1 MPGFVDPSGRR
12 PILLGTR
19 KAGRG
24 MADDGFALMLPV
36 PPPGRRR
43 VASQPVNRSDLVYAV
58 AADMDLPMTRAAEA
72 VNAVLSAIEQG
83 LHRGQEVRLAGFGT
97 FSVSA
102 RKATTGRNPRTGER
116 IAVGATTSVRFRP
129 GKALRDAVSG

>member
-1 MPGFVDPSGRR
+1 
-12 PILLGTR
+12 
-19 KAGRG
+19 
-24 MADDGFALMLPV
+24 MLPV

-43 VASQPVNRSDLVYAV
+43 VASQSVNRSDLVYAV